1 MMKVSETDSQIVY
14 RRGSRFSLA
23 FVILIPVAILARV
36 FLEVDWLPVWVMT
49 FMGVVM
55 AFVGGMREEIVF
67 DVVTRAITC
76 TESFYGRMLR
86 SEVIPLDRVTRLYV
100 EPHYERPNER
110 RSLTYQSGF
119 QLRLA
124 WQGEWGGGGMLLGII
139 WDEAEAMREAERFA
153 HRIGTKVE
161 RLGTGT
167 SRSRDGR

>member
-1 MMKVSETDSQIVY
+1 
-14 RRGSRFSLA
+14 
-23 FVILIPVAILARV
+23 
-36 FLEVDWLPVWVMT
+36 
-49 FMGVVM
+49 
-55 AFVGGMREEIVF
+55 MREEIVF